1 MLTRQTKSAILEA
14 KYESGQDK
22 LSMTRP
28 FAVFDIDGT
37 IARTSLLQQI
47 VRVLVNHGRLG
58 PGPAQ
63 EIEDLLHDF
72 RQRVADDDFG
82 AYMKKAVDIMFGAM
96 PKGLTV
102 EEYDEII
109 DIVVKLSL
117 THTYVYTRQL
127 MQSLKHNNYFL
138 ISISGSE
145 MRAVSTFSKALG
157 FDAWVGQ
164 VQYAHDGKK
173 LTGEV
178 RSLGQPKDKI
188 LDAVIAKFGL
198 DVKNSLAVGD
208 TSSDIPVLNKV
219 ANPIVFNPNQA
230 LFKEAREKNWMVVVE
245 RKDMV
250 YGLSKDSNGIYAL
263 KQVNV

>member
-1 MLTRQTKSAILEA
+1 MSKKQ
-14 KYESGQDK
+14 
-22 LSMTRP
+22 

-47 VRVLVNHGRLG
+47 VRVLVSRGKIDI
-58 PGPAQ
+58 GPAQ
-63 EIEDLLHDF
+63 QIETMLHDF
-72 RQRVADDDFG
+72 RQRITDDDFG
-82 AYMKKAVDIMFGAM
+82 AYMKKAVDILFASM
-96 PKGLTV
+96 PRGITV

-109 DIVVKLSL
+109 GVVVNTSL

-127 MQSLKHNNYFL
+127 IQTLKHNNYFL

-145 MRAVSTFSKALG
+145 MRAVSAFSKALG

-164 VQYAHDGKK
+164 VQYKHDGKK

-178 RSLGQPKDKI
+178 QTLGQPKDKI
-188 LDAVIAKFGL
+188 LATIINKF
-198 DVKNSLAVGD
+198 SLETGGSMAVGD
-208 TSSDIPVLNKV
+208 TSSDIPILSMVD
-219 ANPIVFNPNQA
+219 NPICFNPNQA
-230 LFKEAREKNWMVVVE
+230 LFKHAREKNWMVVLE

-250 YGLSKDSNGIYAL
+250 YGLVQENGTYLL